1 MRNSIR
7 WRITLIYLLLI
18 LLSMELVGAFLLQ
31 SLEKYFVS
39 SFVSSLNSRAQ
50 LVAGLL
56 ERYML
61 PQPDKD
67 KIDAFIAELS
77 SQSEADI
84 AVLSATGAF
93 LTASVED
100 PEGFR
105 NTLSQSDAAIAI
117 AGGSTHAFRA
127 DPVSGKRAL
136 HVVSPIKS
144 QGKVVGAVYMVAS
157 MEGTYRVIGDVRMI
171 LLYGTAL
178 ALGVAAALG
187 YVLARTMVEPIE
199 QLTAGARA
207 MAAGNFGYRI
217 QVNARDEI
225 GELGN
230 VFNMMAA
237 RLSKTLEDISN
248 EKAKLEAIL
257 SNMADGVIA
266 VDADGRVI
274 TVNDTAKLLLGGNP
288 PETVLSGEILS
299 RVQRERSVESR
310 QLKVGDRSI
319 RAVYAPFMRGSGEPA
334 GSVVVLQDTTEQV
347 RLDEMRRDFVANVS
361 HEFKTPLT
369 TIKSYVETIL
379 DGELDSP
386 ESQRKFLETVLAETD
401 RLAKLVRELLELSR
415 LDSGQVQWK
424 KEPLDMVE
432 LARQI
437 AERLAPQIKAKGL
450 NLTIDGEAAPRAIGD
465 GDGISR
471 VLSNLLSNAIAFTP
485 EGGKIAVR
493 VRPYEGG
500 RMVLTEVEDTGIGIP
515 QECLP
520 RMFERFYRVDKGRSR
535 AMGGT
540 GLGLAI
546 SKQIVEGH
554 GGRIWIESALGV
566 GTKVSFVLP
575 AS

>member
-39 SFVSSLNSRAQ
+39 SFVSGLNSKAQ

-61 PQPDKD
+61 PEPDKE
-67 KIDAFIAELS
+67 KIDALIAELS

-84 AVLSATGAF
+84 AVLSASGAF
-93 LTASVED
+93 VTASVED

-105 NTLSQSDAAIAI
+105 NTLSQSDAAMAI
-117 AGGSTHAFRA
+117 SGGSTHSFRV
-127 DPVSGKRAL
+127 DPVSGRRAL
-136 HVVSPIKS
+136 HVVVPIRSK
-144 QGKVVGAVYMVAS
+144 GRVVGAVYMVAS
-157 MEGTYRVIGDVRMI
+157 MESTYRVIGDVRLI
-171 LLYGTAL
+171 LLSGTVLAL
-178 ALGVAAALG
+178 AVAAALG

-225 GELGN
+225 GELGS
-230 VFNMMAA
+230 VFNLMAA
-237 RLSKTLEDISN
+237 RLSRTLEDISN
-248 EKAKLEAIL
+248 EKSKLEAIL

-274 TVNDTAKLLLGGNP
+274 TVNETARLLLGGSP
-288 PETVLSGEILS
+288 PEAVLPPEVLA
-299 RVQRERSVESR
+299 RVQNQRTVESR
-310 QLKVGDRSI
+310 QLKLGEKSI
-319 RAVYAPFMRGSGEPA
+319 RAVYAPFTRGSGEPA

-347 RLDEMRRDFVANVS
+347 KLDEMRRDFVANVS

-369 TIKSYVETIL
+369 TIKSYIETIL
-379 DGELDSP
+379 DGEVDGP
-386 ESQRKFLETVLAETD
+386 ETERKFLETVLAETD

-415 LDSGQVQWK
+415 MDSGQVQWK
-424 KEPLDMVE
+424 KEPLDILD
-432 LARQI
+432 LARQT
-437 AERLAPQIKAKGL
+437 AERLAPQIKAKRL
-450 NLTIDGEAAPRAIGD
+450 NLSLQGEGVPPALGD
-465 GDGISR
+465 SDGISR

-485 EGGKIAVR
+485 EGGSITVR
-493 VRPYEGG
+493 VRPYDDGK
-500 RMVLTEVEDTGIGIP
+500 MVLTEVEDTGIGIP

-554 GGRIWIESALGV
+554 GGRIWIESVLGR